1 MQQFSGRAS
10 AKTLK
15 SMPTPVAPSPSYVG
29 ALGEQTTLPA
39 IIDLR
44 AEATPDDCFAT
55 LGGRSLTFAQALQR
69 AESAAGALAS
79 LGVRKGDKVAIMLP
93 NSVEFIDLW
102 FASALLGAVIVPVN
116 TQLRGEGLRY
126 IVDHCDADVCV
137 VDAQLV
143 EQYEFAVPA
152 GAGPSQR
159 FVRGGEA
166 STSWTPV
173 EDILSGD
180 HSPAPRAE
188 VEPEDLASV
197 LYTSG
202 TTGLPK
208 GVMTCHNAYAAT
220 GFEYAQRYVRL
231 RADDVLYT
239 CLPLFHSNA
248 QAITTVPSLLS
259 GRPMVMSSRFSASGF
274 LDEMRSH
281 GATVFNYIGA
291 MLTILLKQPERPDD
305 ADNPIRLTV
314 GSSAPR
320 EGWTD
325 FERRF
330 GIQIVE
336 IYGLT
341 ETAGVC
347 LASPPDDVRVGKCGV
362 PVSWSEVQIHNDEA
376 TEAGPDEP
384 GEFVIRSRRPNV
396 MFRGYYKDPDATA
409 KAMAGGWFH
418 SGDRGRRSPD
428 GYFEFIDRLK
438 DSIRRRGEN
447 ISSFEVERVVNSHP
461 AVAESAAVGVP
472 SELGEEDVMIVV
484 VPREAAEV
492 GPAEL
497 VEFCA
502 ERMAA
507 FMVPRYVR
515 TVDTLPKTPTQKVQ
529 KFALRDA
536 DLGSA
541 WDRLAPGE
549 RR

>member
-15 SMPTPVAPSPSYVG
+15 FMPTPVAPSPSYVG

-93 NSVEFIDLW
+93 NSLEFIDLW

-159 FVRGGEA
+159 FVRGREA
-166 STSWTPV
+166 PTSWTPV
-173 EDILSGD
+173 EDLLSGD
-180 HSPAPRAE
+180 HSPAPRAK

-248 QAITTVPSLLS
+248 QAITTVPALLS
-259 GRPMVMSSRFSASGF
+259 GRPMVMTSRFSASGF

-320 EGWTD
+320 EQWTE

-376 TEAGPDEP
+376 TEADPDEP

-409 KAMAGGWFH
+409 KAMARRLVPFGRPRPALAGRVLRVH
-418 SGDRGRRSPD
+418 RPVEGLDPPARREHLLVRGRAGGQLPSGCGRERCGGSAVGAGRGGRHD
-428 GYFEFIDRLK
+428 
-438 DSIRRRGEN
+438 RRRATRCRRGRPRRARG
-447 ISSFEVERVVNSHP
+447 VLRRAHGCVHG
-461 AVAESAAVGVP
+461 AALCEG
-472 SELGEEDVMIVV
+472 
-484 VPREAAEV
+484 R
-492 GPAEL
+492 
-497 VEFCA
+497 
-502 ERMAA
+502 
-507 FMVPRYVR
+507 
-515 TVDTLPKTPTQKVQ
+515 
-529 KFALRDA
+529 
-536 DLGSA
+536 
-541 WDRLAPGE
+541 
-549 RR
+549 

>member
-1 MQQFSGRAS
+1 
-10 AKTLK
+10 
-15 SMPTPVAPSPSYVG
+15 MPTPVAPSPSYVG

-44 AEATPDDCFAT
+44 AEATPDHCFAT

-93 NSVEFIDLW
+93 NSLEFIDLW
-102 FASALLGAVIVPVN
+102 FGSALLGAVIVPVN

-159 FVRGGEA
+159 FVRGREA
-166 STSWTPV
+166 PTSWTPV
-173 EDILSGD
+173 EDLLSGD
-180 HSPAPRAE
+180 HSPAPRAK

-248 QAITTVPSLLS
+248 QAITTVPALLS
-259 GRPMVMSSRFSASGF
+259 GRPMVMTSRFSASGF

-320 EGWTD
+320 EAVDRVRAPVRHTD
-325 FERRF
+325 RRDLRAD
-330 GIQIVE
+330 GDGGRLPRQPARRRARGE
-336 IYGLT
+336 MRRSGEL
-341 ETAGVC
+341 
-347 LASPPDDVRVGKCGV
+347 VG
-362 PVSWSEVQIHNDEA
+362 
-376 TEAGPDEP
+376 GPDPQRRGHRGRP
-384 GEFVIRSRRPNV
+384 GRAGRVRHPQPAAQRDVPRLLQGPRRDGEGDGAVAGSIR
-396 MFRGYYKDPDATA
+396 ATA
-409 KAMAGGWFH
+409 AGA
-418 SGDRGRRSPD
+418 RRTD
-428 GYFEFIDRLK
+428 T
-438 DSIRRRGEN
+438 
-447 ISSFEVERVVNSHP
+447 SSSST
-461 AVAESAAVGVP
+461 A
-472 SELGEEDVMIVV
+472 
-484 VPREAAEV
+484 
-492 GPAEL
+492 
-497 VEFCA
+497 
-502 ERMAA
+502 
-507 FMVPRYVR
+507 
-515 TVDTLPKTPTQKVQ
+515 
-529 KFALRDA
+529 
-536 DLGSA
+536 
-541 WDRLAPGE
+541 
-549 RR
+549 